1 MGSAP
6 RMKAADKN
14 QRVSRES
21 EETGVYLVLALLS
34 GPTGGKGPR
43 KRERERERERDSES
57 DQKMCTRT

>member
-43 KRERERERERDSES
+43 KRERERERERLGKRSE
-57 DQKMCTRT
+57 DVY